1 MSSVTHSDPYGAEDA
16 ATGVRIH
23 ALANTFLPMRALE
36 EFQVLFHA
44 GVDRHLYGR
53 SFAFP
58 MAFADT
64 TNDAQAD
71 AIWLGPSGADRTFLL
86 VHDGLTREFVD
97 VPTLPE
103 LLADIREQIDLP
115 VQDLAS
121 MCGVRRRQF
130 YNLLDGKTT
139 TTPREAHVRLFHDV
153 VSDIRHAVDDDRSRL
168 RAALLMPVSD
178 DHRSLY
184 DAAVAG
190 DDDVLRGTASILI
203 DRLHRGDVR
212 GLIRRPSPRFRGS
225 GKAARDFLSG
235 YADEPEGEGDR

>member
-86 VHDGLTREFVD
+86 VHDGLTRESSTSRHCQSCSPTFVSRSTC
-97 VPTLPE
+97 PSKTLPPC
-103 LLADIREQIDLP
+103 AG
-115 VQDLAS
+115 S
-121 MCGVRRRQF
+121 GGVEF

-212 GLIRRPSPRFRGS
+212 GLIRRPSPRFEDRGRRR
-225 GKAARDFLSG
+225 RDFLSG